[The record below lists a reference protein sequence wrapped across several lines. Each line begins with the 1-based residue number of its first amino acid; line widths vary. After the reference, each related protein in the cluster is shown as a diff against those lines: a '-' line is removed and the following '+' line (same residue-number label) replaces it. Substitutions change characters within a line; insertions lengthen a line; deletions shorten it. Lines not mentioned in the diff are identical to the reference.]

1 MNFQKKGKENVTC
14 SCCGYEA
21 TQVQCPARKVW
32 EFHKDFVIVY
42 HYGNHSCVAKTVD
55 KSIRDDAA
63 EFFRA
68 KTGAKPS
75 QYPYERLRKMLKEGN
90 SVSDVYKSGCS
101 MASLK
106 DSAAQRHANIETP
119 SERNVNSFNSR
130 GEGVSFQAR
139 VSTNAFTGNGEHIR

>member
-42 HYGNHSCVAKTVD
+42 HYGNHSCVAKPVN
-55 KSIRDDAA
+55 KSIRDDDA

-75 QYPYERLRKMLKEGN
+75 QYPYERLQKMLKEGN
-90 SVSDVYKSGCS
+90 SVSDVYKSACS

-106 DSAAQRHANIETP
+106 DSAAQRHANIETR

-130 GEGVSFQAR
+130 GEGVSFQVR
-139 VSTNAFTGNGEHIR
+139 VLFTGNGKRVH